1 MDKYQEEQAQ
11 KTNQMLRETEEIKR
25 GMMQLEDEKEE
36 LFEQLQEVTVHN
48 ATQNILKSKSGMA
61 HVEQEPQE
69 ITPSPA
75 GLKEV
80 PLMVESLQTSMVRK
94 IKIKERK
101 KKEISGFEY
110 EEQGRKRR
118 KLIKDVSK
126 ETRPANE
133 GEEHRQ
139 IIPFVGP
146 LKETTTVP
154 ATIMT
159 KPKKQQKRSSK
170 INWEQIKT

>member
-1 MDKYQEEQAQ
+1 MRETMDKYQEQAQ
-11 KTNQMLRETEEIKR
+11 KTNQMLQETEEIKR
-25 GMMQLEDEKEE
+25 GMKQLEDEKEE

-48 ATQNILKSKSGMA
+48 ATQNILKSTSGMA

-75 GLKEV
+75 GLKAV
-80 PLMVESLQTSMVRK
+80 PLMVEPLQTSMVRK

-110 EEQGRKRR
+110 EEQGRKKR
-118 KLIKDVSK
+118 KQIKDVSK

-154 ATIMT
+154 DPVPATIMA
-159 KPKKQQKRSSK
+159 KPKKQQK
-170 INWEQIKT
+170 